1 MIYQTLVDT
10 EMFPLTWGK
19 VLVHCL
25 MGMSRSATLVL
36 AFLVKRRNM
45 NVIEALRLVSR
56 VTDSTLLY
64 RNCHDQIKDSRDV
77 RPNDGFL
84 RQLAELEL
92 RRKPWIDV
100 RIIHRRHS
108 TERLLQ
114 NPRSLTFL
122 YWEIKF
128 WNLRNFSIS
137 YSILSLDEII
147 SYF

>member
-10 EMFPLTWGK
+10 EVFPLTWGK

-64 RNCHDQIKDSRDV
+64 RNRHDQIKDSRDV